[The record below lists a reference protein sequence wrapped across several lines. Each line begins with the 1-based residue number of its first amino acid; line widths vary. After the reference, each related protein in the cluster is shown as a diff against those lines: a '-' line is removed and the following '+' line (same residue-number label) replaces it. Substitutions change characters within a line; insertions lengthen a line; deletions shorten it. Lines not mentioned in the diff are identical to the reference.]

1 MPGGK
6 KIVSSPERQNTV
18 SVYFL
23 LLAKMPISVKENPFC
38 ACQQKKTNR
47 ISIFTLPNK
56 LTLETFSRLQQ
67 WIVYDNYILKLTKKN
82 GRVP

>member
-38 ACQQKKTNR
+38 ACQ
-47 ISIFTLPNK
+47 
-56 LTLETFSRLQQ
+56 
-67 WIVYDNYILKLTKKN
+67 
-82 GRVP
+82 